1 MPDTHINQYK
11 FMKHNYLIAAALVI
25 AATACTKQ
33 QLNTEADNLQATA
46 ELTVSLPQVITRASG
61 ETDANVKNFQVFI
74 FQDDKLE
81 ATSWGPSAPQT
92 LKLTKGVKK
101 VAVLVNH
108 QKINDVSTYD
118 ELKARSFDLAANAP
132 NALLMFG
139 EDTLHLSGNRSDIV
153 DVSRLTA
160 RVELQKITNALELEA
175 YKDSVMTLKR
185 VYLINAVG
193 ERTVAGEYENA
204 KWYNLGKFVS
214 GECNGLLLEEAERQ
228 IQSEGSELNYCFYT
242 YPNSGSS
249 SPVRL
254 VAEIAIGSDIW
265 YYPVTIPDVLANNR
279 YIVSNLKITR
289 IGVDDPDQKI
299 DYAEGGISIEVKS
312 WEDINVGEVII

>member
-1 MPDTHINQYK
+1 
-11 FMKHNYLIAAALVI
+11 MKHKILIAAALVI
-25 AATACTKQ
+25 AATACTKK
-33 QLNTEADNLQATA
+33 QLNTEVDNPQATA
-46 ELTVSLPQVITRASG
+46 ELTVSLPQVITRALG
-61 ETDANVKNFQVFI
+61 ESDANVKNFQVFI

-101 VAVLVNH
+101 VVVLVNH
-108 QKINDVSTYD
+108 QKINDVSTYA
-118 ELKARSFDLAANAP
+118 ELKARPFDLAVNAP
-132 NALLMFG
+132 DALLMFG
-139 EDTLHLSGNRSDIV
+139 EDGLNLSGDISTTI

-175 YKDSVMTLKR
+175 YKGLEMTLKR

-214 GECNGLLLEEAERQ
+214 GDCDGLLLEEEEHQ
-228 IQSEGSELNYCFYT
+228 IQSEGSNLDYSFYT
-242 YPNSGSS
+242 YPNSDSS

-265 YYPVTIPDVLANNR
+265 YYPVTIPTVLANTR

-289 IGVDDPDQKI
+289 IGVDDPDQAI
-299 DYAEGGISIEVKS
+299 DFANSGVSIEVKP
-312 WEDINVGEVII
+312 WTKNEIEEVVI

>member
-11 FMKHNYLIAAALVI
+11 FMKHNFLIAAALVI
-25 AATACTKQ
+25 AATACTKK
-33 QLNTEADNLQATA
+33 QLNTEADNPQATA

-61 ETDANVKNFQVFI
+61 ESDANVKNFQVFI

-118 ELKARSFDLAANAP
+118 ELKAKPFDLAANAP

-214 GECNGLLLEEAERQ
+214 GDCDGLLLEEAERQ
-228 IQSEGSELNYCFYT
+228 IQSEGSQLNYCFYT

-265 YYPVTIPDVLANNR
+265 YYPVTIPAVLANNR

-289 IGVDDPDQKI
+289 IGVGDPDQAI
-299 DYAEGGISIEVKS
+299 DYADGGISIEVKS

>member
-1 MPDTHINQYK
+1 
-11 FMKHNYLIAAALVI
+11 MKHNFLIAAALVI
-25 AATACTKQ
+25 AATACTKK
-33 QLNTEADNLQATA
+33 QLNTEADNPQATA

-61 ETDANVKNFQVFI
+61 ESDANVKNFQVFI

-139 EDTLHLSGNRSDIV
+139 EDGLNLSGDISTTI

-214 GECNGLLLEEAERQ
+214 GDCNGLLLEEAERQ
-228 IQSEGSELNYCFYT
+228 IQSEGSQLNYCFYT

>member
-1 MPDTHINQYK
+1 
-11 FMKHNYLIAAALVI
+11 MKHNFLIAAALVI
-25 AATACTKQ
+25 AATACTKK
-33 QLNTEADNLQATA
+33 QLNTEADNPQATA

-61 ETDANVKNFQVFI
+61 ESDANVKNFQVFI

-214 GECNGLLLEEAERQ
+214 GDCNGLLLEEAERQ

-242 YPNSGSS
+242 YPNSDSS

-254 VAEIAIGSDIW
+254 VAEIAIGPDTW
-265 YYPVTIPDVLANNR
+265 YYPVTIPVVLANTR

-299 DYAEGGISIEVKS
+299 DFANSGVSIEVKP
-312 WEDINVGEVII
+312 WVDNNVGEVII

>member
-1 MPDTHINQYK
+1 
-11 FMKHNYLIAAALVI
+11 MKHKILIAAALVI
-25 AATACTKQ
+25 AATACTKK
-33 QLNTEADNLQATA
+33 QLNTEADNPQATA

-61 ETDANVKNFQVFI
+61 ESDANVKNFQVFI

-108 QKINDVSTYD
+108 QKINDVSTYA

-139 EDTLHLSGNRSDIV
+139 EDTLHLSGKRSDIV

-175 YKDSVMTLKR
+175 YKGLEMTLKR

-214 GECNGLLLEEAERQ
+214 GDCNGLLLKEKECQ
-228 IQSEGSELNYCFYT
+228 IQSEGSNLDYSFYT
-242 YPNSGSS
+242 YPNSDSS

>member
-1 MPDTHINQYK
+1 
-11 FMKHNYLIAAALVI
+11 MKHKILIAAALVI
-25 AATACTKQ
+25 AATACTKK
-33 QLNTEADNLQATA
+33 QLNTEADNPQATA

-61 ETDANVKNFQVFI
+61 ESDANVKNFQVFI

-81 ATSWGPSAPQT
+81 ATAEGTTAPQT

-101 VAVLVNH
+101 VAVLANH
-108 QKINDVSTYD
+108 QKINDVSTYA
-118 ELKARSFDLAANAP
+118 ELKARPFDLAANAP
-132 NALLMFG
+132 DALLMFG
-139 EDTLHLSGNRSDIV
+139 EDGLNLSGDISTTI

-214 GECNGLLLEEAERQ
+214 GDCDGLLLEEEEHQ

-289 IGVDDPDQKI
+289 IGVDDPDQVI
-299 DYAEGGISIEVKS
+299 DYANSGVSIEVKP
-312 WEDINVGEVII
+312 WVDNNVGEVII

>member
-1 MPDTHINQYK
+1 
-11 FMKHNYLIAAALVI
+11 MKHKILIAAALVI
-25 AATACTKQ
+25 AATACTKK
-33 QLNTEADNLQATA
+33 QLNTEADNPQATA

-61 ETDANVKNFQVFI
+61 ESDANVKNFQVFI

-118 ELKARSFDLAANAP
+118 ELKAKPFDLAANAP

-214 GECNGLLLEEAERQ
+214 GDCDGLLLEEAERQ
-228 IQSEGSELNYCFYT
+228 IQSEGSQLNYCFYT

-265 YYPVTIPDVLANNR
+265 YYPVTIPAVLANNR

-289 IGVDDPDQKI
+289 IGVGDPDQAI
-299 DYAEGGISIEVKS
+299 DYADGGISIEVKS

>member
-1 MPDTHINQYK
+1 
-11 FMKHNYLIAAALVI
+11 MKHNFLIAAALVI
-25 AATACTKQ
+25 AATACTKK
-33 QLNTEADNLQATA
+33 QLQPAIGGEEEMA
-46 ELTVSLPQVITRASG
+46 ELTVSVPQINTRASG
-61 ETDANVKNFQVFI
+61 VSDANVKNFQVFI

-81 ATSWGPSAPQT
+81 ATAWGTSAPQT

-118 ELKARSFDLAANAP
+118 ELKARPFDLAANAP
-132 NALLMFG
+132 DALLMFG
-139 EDTLHLSGNRSDIV
+139 EDGLNLSGDISTTI

-175 YKDSVMTLKR
+175 YKGLEMTLKR

-193 ERTVAGEYENA
+193 ERTVAGEYGDA

-242 YPNSGSS
+242 YPNSDSS

-254 VAEIAIGSDIW
+254 VAEIAIGSDTW
-265 YYPVTIPDVLANNR
+265 YYPVTIPAVLANTR

-289 IGVDDPDQKI
+289 IGVDDPDQAI
-299 DYAEGGISIEVKS
+299 DFANSGVSIEVKP
-312 WEDINVGEVII
+312 WVDNNVGEVII

>member
-1 MPDTHINQYK
+1 
-11 FMKHNYLIAAALVI
+11 MKHNFLIAAALVI
-25 AATACTKQ
+25 AATACTKN
-33 QLNTEADNLQATA
+33 QLQPAIGGEEEMA
-46 ELTVSLPQVITRASG
+46 ELTVSVPQISTRALG
-61 ETDANVKNFQVFI
+61 ENDAKVKNFQVFI

-81 ATSWGPSAPQT
+81 ATAEGTTAPQT

-101 VAVLVNH
+101 VVVLVNH
-108 QKINDVSTYD
+108 QKINDVSTYA
-118 ELKARSFDLAANAP
+118 ELKARPFDLAANAP
-132 NALLMFG
+132 DALLMFG
-139 EDTLHLSGNRSDIV
+139 EDGLNLSGDISTTI

-214 GECNGLLLEEAERQ
+214 GDCNGLLLEEAERQ
-228 IQSEGSELNYCFYT
+228 IQSEGSNLDYSFYT
-242 YPNSGSS
+242 YPNSDSS

-254 VAEIAIGSDIW
+254 VAEIAIGSDTW
-265 YYPVTIPDVLANNR
+265 YYPVTIPAVLANTR

-289 IGVDDPDQKI
+289 IGVDDPDQAI
-299 DYAEGGISIEVKS
+299 DFANSGVSIEVKP
-312 WEDINVGEVII
+312 WTKNEIGEVVI

>member
-11 FMKHNYLIAAALVI
+11 FMKHKILIAAALVI
-25 AATACTKQ
+25 AATACTKK
-33 QLNTEADNLQATA
+33 QLNTEADNPQATA

-61 ETDANVKNFQVFI
+61 ESDANVKNFQVFI

-81 ATSWGPSAPQT
+81 ATAWGTSAPQT

-118 ELKARSFDLAANAP
+118 ELKARPFDLAANAP
-132 NALLMFG
+132 DALLMFG

-214 GECNGLLLEEAERQ
+214 GDCNGLLLEEKECQ
-228 IQSEGSELNYCFYT
+228 IQSEGSNLDYSFYT
-242 YPNSGSS
+242 YPNSDSS

>member
-11 FMKHNYLIAAALVI
+11 FMKHKILIAAALVI
-25 AATACTKQ
+25 AATACTKN
-33 QLNTEADNLQATA
+33 QLQPAIGGEEEMA
-46 ELTVSLPQVITRASG
+46 ELTVSVPQISTRASG
-61 ETDANVKNFQVFI
+61 ESDANVKNFQVFI

-185 VYLINAVG
+185 VYLINVVG

-214 GECNGLLLEEAERQ
+214 GDCNGLLLEEAERQ
-228 IQSEGSELNYCFYT
+228 IQSEGSQLNYCFYT

-265 YYPVTIPDVLANNR
+265 YYPVTIPTVLANNR

-289 IGVDDPDQKI
+289 IGVDDPDQAI
-299 DYAEGGISIEVKS
+299 DYANSGVSIEVKP
-312 WEDINVGEVII
+312 WVDNNVGEVII

>member
-11 FMKHNYLIAAALVI
+11 FMKHKILIAAALVI
-25 AATACTKQ
+25 AATACTKK
-33 QLNTEADNLQATA
+33 QLQPAIGGEEEMA
-46 ELTVSLPQVITRASG
+46 ELTVSVPQISTRASG
-61 ETDANVKNFQVFI
+61 VSDANVKNFQVFI

-81 ATSWGPSAPQT
+81 ATAEGTTAPQT

-101 VAVLVNH
+101 VAVLANH
-108 QKINDVSTYD
+108 QKINDVSTYA

-132 NALLMFG
+132 DALLMFG
-139 EDTLHLSGNRSDIV
+139 EDGLNLSGDISTTI

-175 YKDSVMTLKR
+175 YKGLEMTLKR

-214 GECNGLLLEEAERQ
+214 GDCNGLLLEEAERQ

-242 YPNSGSS
+242 YPNSDSS

-265 YYPVTIPDVLANNR
+265 YYPVTIPTVLANTR

-289 IGVDDPDQKI
+289 IGVDDPDQAI
-299 DYAEGGISIEVKS
+299 DFANSGVSIEVKP
-312 WEDINVGEVII
+312 WVDNNVGEVII

>member
-1 MPDTHINQYK
+1 
-11 FMKHNYLIAAALVI
+11 MKHNFLIAAALVI
-25 AATACTKQ
+25 AATACTKK
-33 QLNTEADNLQATA
+33 QLNTEADNPQATA

-61 ETDANVKNFQVFI
+61 ESDANVKNFQVFI

-101 VAVLVNH
+101 VTVLVNH

-214 GECNGLLLEEAERQ
+214 GDCNGLLLEEAERQ
-228 IQSEGSELNYCFYT
+228 IQSEGSVLNYCFYT

-265 YYPVTIPDVLANNR
+265 YYPVTIPDVLANTR

-289 IGVDDPDQKI
+289 IGVDDPDQVI
-299 DYAEGGISIEVKS
+299 DYANSGVSIEVKP
-312 WEDINVGEVII
+312 WTKNEIGEVVI

>member
-1 MPDTHINQYK
+1 
-11 FMKHNYLIAAALVI
+11 MKHNFLIAAALVI
-25 AATACTKQ
+25 AATACTKK
-33 QLNTEADNLQATA
+33 QLNTEADNPQATA

-61 ETDANVKNFQVFI
+61 ESDANVKNFQVFI

-118 ELKARSFDLAANAP
+118 ELKARPFDLAINAP
-132 NALLMFG
+132 DALLMFG

-214 GECNGLLLEEAERQ
+214 GDCNGLLLEEKECQ
-228 IQSEGSELNYCFYT
+228 IQSEGSNLDYSFYT
-242 YPNSGSS
+242 YPNSDSS

-254 VAEIAIGSDIW
+254 VAEIAIGSDTW
-265 YYPVTIPDVLANNR
+265 YYPVTIPAVLANNR

-299 DYAEGGISIEVKS
+299 DYADGGISIEVKS

>member
-11 FMKHNYLIAAALVI
+11 FMKHKILIAAALVI
-25 AATACTKQ
+25 AATACTKK
-33 QLNTEADNLQATA
+33 QLNTEADNPQATA

-61 ETDANVKNFQVFI
+61 ESDANVKNFQVFI

-214 GECNGLLLEEAERQ
+214 GDCDGLLLEEEEHQ
-228 IQSEGSELNYCFYT
+228 IQSEGSQLNYCFYT

-265 YYPVTIPDVLANNR
+265 YYPVTIPTVLANNR

-289 IGVDDPDQKI
+289 IGVDDPDQVI

>member
-1 MPDTHINQYK
+1 
-11 FMKHNYLIAAALVI
+11 MKHKILIAAALVI
-25 AATACTKQ
+25 AATACTKN
-33 QLNTEADNLQATA
+33 QLQPAIGGEEEMA
-46 ELTVSLPQVITRASG
+46 ELTVSVPQISTRALG
-61 ETDANVKNFQVFI
+61 ENDAKVKNFQVFI

-81 ATSWGPSAPQT
+81 ATAEGTTAPQT

-101 VAVLVNH
+101 VVVLVNH
-108 QKINDVSTYD
+108 QKINDVSTYA
-118 ELKARSFDLAANAP
+118 ELKARPFDLAANAP
-132 NALLMFG
+132 DALLMFG
-139 EDTLHLSGNRSDIV
+139 EDGLNLSGDISTTI

-214 GECNGLLLEEAERQ
+214 GDCNGLLLEEAERQ
-228 IQSEGSELNYCFYT
+228 IQSEGSNLDYSFYT
-242 YPNSGSS
+242 YPNSDSS

-254 VAEIAIGSDIW
+254 VAEIAIGSDTW
-265 YYPVTIPDVLANNR
+265 YYPVTIPTVLANTR

-289 IGVDDPDQKI
+289 IGVDDPDQAI
-299 DYAEGGISIEVKS
+299 DFANSGVSIEVKP
-312 WEDINVGEVII
+312 WTKNEIGEVVI

>member
-11 FMKHNYLIAAALVI
+11 FMKHNFLIAAALVI

-81 ATSWGPSAPQT
+81 ATAWGTSAPQT

>member
-11 FMKHNYLIAAALVI
+11 FMKHNFLIAAALVI
-25 AATACTKQ
+25 AATACTKK
-33 QLNTEADNLQATA
+33 QLNTEADNPQATA

-61 ETDANVKNFQVFI
+61 ESDANVKNFQVFI

-101 VAVLVNH
+101 VVVLVNH

-118 ELKARSFDLAANAP
+118 ELKAKPFDLAANAP

-214 GECNGLLLEEAERQ
+214 GDCDGLLLEEAERQ
-228 IQSEGSELNYCFYT
+228 IQSEGSQLNYCFYT

-265 YYPVTIPDVLANNR
+265 YYPVTIPAVLANNR

-289 IGVDDPDQKI
+289 IGVGDPDQAI
-299 DYAEGGISIEVKS
+299 DYADGGISIEVKS

>member
-1 MPDTHINQYK
+1 M
-11 FMKHNYLIAAALVI
+11 
-25 AATACTKQ
+25 
-33 QLNTEADNLQATA
+33 
-46 ELTVSLPQVITRASG
+46 G
-61 ETDANVKNFQVFI
+61 ESDANVKNFQVFI

-132 NALLMFG
+132 DALLMFG
-139 EDTLHLSGNRSDIV
+139 EDGLNLSGDISTTI

-214 GECNGLLLEEAERQ
+214 GDCDGLLLEDAKRQ
-228 IQSEGSELNYCFYT
+228 IQSEGSVLNYCFYT

-265 YYPVTIPDVLANNR
+265 YYPVTIPDVLANTR

-289 IGVDDPDQKI
+289 IGVDDPDQAI
-299 DYAEGGISIEVKS
+299 DFANSGVSIEVKP
-312 WEDINVGEVII
+312 WVDNNVGEVII

>member
-1 MPDTHINQYK
+1 
-11 FMKHNYLIAAALVI
+11 MKHKILIAAALVI
-25 AATACTKQ
+25 AATACTKN
-33 QLNTEADNLQATA
+33 QLQPAIGGEEEMA
-46 ELTVSLPQVITRASG
+46 ELTVSVPQISTRALG
-61 ETDANVKNFQVFI
+61 ENDAKVKNFQVFI

-81 ATSWGPSAPQT
+81 ATAEGTTAPQT

-101 VAVLVNH
+101 VVVLVNH
-108 QKINDVSTYD
+108 QKINDVSTYA
-118 ELKARSFDLAANAP
+118 ELKARPFDLAANAP
-132 NALLMFG
+132 DALLMFG
-139 EDTLHLSGNRSDIV
+139 EDGLNLSGDISTTI

-214 GECNGLLLEEAERQ
+214 GDCNGLLLEEAERQ
-228 IQSEGSELNYCFYT
+228 IQSEGSNLDYSFYT
-242 YPNSGSS
+242 YPNSDSS

-254 VAEIAIGSDIW
+254 VAEIAIGSDTW
-265 YYPVTIPDVLANNR
+265 YYPVTIPAVLANTR

-289 IGVDDPDQKI
+289 IGVDDPDQAI
-299 DYAEGGISIEVKS
+299 DFANSGVSIEVKP
-312 WEDINVGEVII
+312 WTKNEIGEVVI

>member
-1 MPDTHINQYK
+1 
-11 FMKHNYLIAAALVI
+11 MKHKILIAAALVI
-25 AATACTKQ
+25 AATACTKK
-33 QLNTEADNLQATA
+33 QLNTEADNPQATA

-61 ETDANVKNFQVFI
+61 ESDANVKNFQVFI

-81 ATSWGPSAPQT
+81 ATAWGTSAPQT

-118 ELKARSFDLAANAP
+118 ELKARPFDLAANAP
-132 NALLMFG
+132 DALLMFG

-228 IQSEGSELNYCFYT
+228 IQSEGSVLNYCFYT

>member
-11 FMKHNYLIAAALVI
+11 FMKHNFLIAAALVI
-25 AATACTKQ
+25 AATACTKK
-33 QLNTEADNLQATA
+33 QLNTEADNPQATA

-61 ETDANVKNFQVFI
+61 ESDANVKNFQVFI

-101 VAVLVNH
+101 VVVLVNH

-118 ELKARSFDLAANAP
+118 ELKAKPFDLAANAP

-214 GECNGLLLEEAERQ
+214 GDCDGLLLEEAERQ
-228 IQSEGSELNYCFYT
+228 IQSEGSQLNYCFYT

-265 YYPVTIPDVLANNR
+265 YYPVTIPAVLTNNR

-289 IGVDDPDQKI
+289 IGVGDPDQAI
-299 DYAEGGISIEVKS
+299 DYADGGISIEVKS

>member
-11 FMKHNYLIAAALVI
+11 FMKHKILIAAALVI
-25 AATACTKQ
+25 AATACTKK
-33 QLNTEADNLQATA
+33 QLNTEVDNPQATA
-46 ELTVSLPQVITRASG
+46 ELTVSLPQVITRALG
-61 ETDANVKNFQVFI
+61 ESDANVKNFQVFI

-101 VAVLVNH
+101 VVVLVNH
-108 QKINDVSTYD
+108 QKINDVSTYA
-118 ELKARSFDLAANAP
+118 ELKARPFDLAVNAP
-132 NALLMFG
+132 DALLMFG
-139 EDTLHLSGNRSDIV
+139 EDGLNLSGDISTTI

-175 YKDSVMTLKR
+175 YKGLEMTLKR

-214 GECNGLLLEEAERQ
+214 GDCDGLLLEEEEHQ
-228 IQSEGSELNYCFYT
+228 IQSEGSNLDYSFYT
-242 YPNSGSS
+242 YPNSDSS

-265 YYPVTIPDVLANNR
+265 YYPVTIPTVLANNR

-289 IGVDDPDQKI
+289 IGVDDPDQAI
-299 DYAEGGISIEVKS
+299 DFANSGVSIEVKP
-312 WEDINVGEVII
+312 WTKNEIEEVVI

>member
-11 FMKHNYLIAAALVI
+11 YMKHDFFIAAALVI
-25 AATACTKQ
+25 AATACTKN
-33 QLNTEADNLQATA
+33 QLQPAIGGEEEMA
-46 ELTVSLPQVITRASG
+46 ELTVSVPQISTRALG
-61 ETDANVKNFQVFI
+61 ENDAKVKNFPGFI
-74 FQDDKLE
+74 FQDDKME
-81 ATSWGPSAPQT
+81 ATAWGTSAPQT
-92 LKLTKGVKK
+92 LKLTNGVKK
-101 VAVLVNH
+101 AAVLVNH

-118 ELKARSFDLAANAP
+118 ELKARPFDLAANAP
-132 NALLMFG
+132 DALLMFG
-139 EDTLHLSGNRSDIV
+139 EDGLNLSGDISTTI

-214 GECNGLLLEEAERQ
+214 GDCNGLLLEEAERQ

-265 YYPVTIPDVLANNR
+265 YYPVTIPTVLANNR

-289 IGVDDPDQKI
+289 IGVDDPDQAI
-299 DYAEGGISIEVKS
+299 DYADGVISIEVKS

>member
-1 MPDTHINQYK
+1 
-11 FMKHNYLIAAALVI
+11 MKHNFLIAAALVI
-25 AATACTKQ
+25 AATACTKK
-33 QLNTEADNLQATA
+33 QLNTEADNPQATA

-61 ETDANVKNFQVFI
+61 ESDANVKNFQVFI
-74 FQDDKLE
+74 FQYDKLE

-139 EDTLHLSGNRSDIV
+139 EDTLHLSGNRSDTV

-175 YKDSVMTLKR
+175 YKGLKMTLKR

-214 GECNGLLLEEAERQ
+214 GDCNGLLLEEAERQ
-228 IQSEGSELNYCFYT
+228 IQSEGSVLNYCFYT

-265 YYPVTIPDVLANNR
+265 YYPVTIPDVLANTR

-289 IGVDDPDQKI
+289 IGVDDPDQVI
-299 DYAEGGISIEVKS
+299 DYANSGVSIEVKP

>member
-1 MPDTHINQYK
+1 
-11 FMKHNYLIAAALVI
+11 MKHNYLIAAALVI
-25 AATACTKQ
+25 AATACTKK
-33 QLNTEADNLQATA
+33 QLNTEADNPQATA

-61 ETDANVKNFQVFI
+61 ESDANVKNFQVFI

-214 GECNGLLLEEAERQ
+214 GDCNGLLLEEAERQ
-228 IQSEGSELNYCFYT
+228 IQSEGSQLNYCFYT

>member
-11 FMKHNYLIAAALVI
+11 FMKHKILIAAALVI
-25 AATACTKQ
+25 AATACTKK
-33 QLNTEADNLQATA
+33 QLNTEADNPQATA

-61 ETDANVKNFQVFI
+61 ESDANVKNFQVFI

-139 EDTLHLSGNRSDIV
+139 EDGLNLSGDISTTI

-214 GECNGLLLEEAERQ
+214 GDCNGLLLEEAERQ
-228 IQSEGSELNYCFYT
+228 IQSEGSQLNYCFYT

>member
-11 FMKHNYLIAAALVI
+11 YMKHNFLIAAALVI
-25 AATACTKQ
+25 AATACTKK
-33 QLNTEADNLQATA
+33 QLNTEADNPQATA

-92 LKLTKGVKK
+92 LKLTK

-265 YYPVTIPDVLANNR
+265 YYPVTIPTVLANNR

-289 IGVDDPDQKI
+289 IGVDDPDQAI
-299 DYAEGGISIEVKS
+299 DYADGGISIEVKS

>member
-11 FMKHNYLIAAALVI
+11 FMKHNFLIAAALVI
-25 AATACTKQ
+25 AATACTKK
-33 QLNTEADNLQATA
+33 QLNTEADNPQATA

-61 ETDANVKNFQVFI
+61 ESDANVKNFQVFI

-92 LKLTKGVKK
+92 LQLTKGVKK

-108 QKINDVSTYD
+108 QQINDVSTYA
-118 ELKARSFDLAANAP
+118 EMKARSFGLAANAP
-132 NALLMFG
+132 DALLMFG
-139 EDTLHLSGNRSDIV
+139 EDTLHLSGKRSDIV

-160 RVELQKITNALELEA
+160 RVELQKIPNALELEA
-175 YKDSVMTLKR
+175 YKGLEMTLKR

-214 GECNGLLLEEAERQ
+214 GDCNGLLLEEKECQ
-228 IQSEGSELNYCFYT
+228 IQSEGSNLDYSFYT
-242 YPNSGSS
+242 YPNSDSS